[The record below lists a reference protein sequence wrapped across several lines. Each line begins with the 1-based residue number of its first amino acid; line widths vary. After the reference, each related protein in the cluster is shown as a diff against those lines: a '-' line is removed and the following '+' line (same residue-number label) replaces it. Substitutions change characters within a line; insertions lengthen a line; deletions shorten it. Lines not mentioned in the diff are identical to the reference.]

1 MSTKLRIEEYLPVG
15 YFLKTSFSRDRA
27 ESEEDFSEFTP
38 EYEAAFES
46 QLLTVAK
53 LEDLLVLTD
62 EQKAV
67 TKSLYLATAAVNK
80 ELNILAFHFKRAG
93 LDTKP
98 ITAVKKDLAKAN
110 VEGANLKLKG
120 IIQFISSKQELLES
134 KGMKLGYA
142 EQLTVK
148 NKELLEKNILQ
159 NKLMDNRG
167 QLSEDN
173 AKVYKALFKYIST
186 IAAAGKIIYAG
197 QGKRDE
203 YVISKIVSRLRTSG
217 GI

>member
-1 MSTKLRIEEYLPVG
+1 MSTKLRIEEYLPTG
-15 YFLKTSFSRDRA
+15 SFLKTSFSRDRA
-27 ESEEDFSEFTP
+27 ELEEDFSEFTP
-38 EYEAAFES
+38 EYEAAFET
-46 QLLTVAK
+46 QLQTVAK

-80 ELNILAFHFKRAG
+80 ELNILAFHFKRAK

-98 ITAVKKDLAKAN
+98 LTEVKKELTKAN
-110 VEGANLKLKG
+110 AEGAHLKLKA
-120 IIQFISSKQELLES
+120 IIQFIDSKKDLLES
-134 KGMKLGYA
+134 KGMKAGYTD
-142 EQLTVK
+142 QLTVK
-148 NKELLEKNILQ
+148 NKELLDKNILQ

-173 AKVYKALFKYIST
+173 AKVYKELFKYIST
-186 IAAAGKIIYAG
+186 IAEAGKIIYAG